1 MRRLFGTDGIRGV
14 VGTELTAELAMKIGR
29 AVGCVLTENQRFR
42 AKIVIGRDTRISSE
56 MLSSAM
62 TAGIFSS
69 GADVIDVGVVPT
81 PAVAYLVIKNGAE
94 AGVMIS
100 ASHNPY
106 EYNGIKIFGADGFKL
121 SDELEEKIE
130 STVFSEETAVY
141 APQDRIGRSVGC
153 KFGIRDYVTF
163 LKSNARRLDGMRIG
177 IDCANGSTA
186 YTARAVFS
194 DLGAECIFTGD
205 TPDGVNINDGCG
217 STHLSA
223 LSSLVTQNGLDVG
236 IAFDGDGD
244 RCLAVNERGEEC
256 DGDFIMAIL
265 AKRLKERGKL
275 KKNTVVGTVMSNLGL
290 IKFCESEKITY
301 LSAKVGDRY
310 VLELI
315 NQEGYNFGG
324 EQSGHIIMRDLAT
337 TGDGQLTAALLLS
350 AISESGKSLSRLMEI
365 MKKYPQHSVNIPA
378 SKEEKIALF
387 VDPKI
392 KEETRKAEEALGDGR
407 LIVRPSGTEPLI
419 RVMAEGAELEKTKA
433 VAESVAENIRRILQ
447 SSSP

>member
-14 VGTELTAELAMKIGR
+14 VGTELTVELAMKIGR
-29 AVGCVLTENQRFR
+29 AVGCALTENQRHK

-62 TAGIFSS
+62 AAGIFSS
-69 GADVIDVGVVPT
+69 GADVIDVGIVPT
-81 PAVAYLVIKNGAE
+81 PAVAYLVIKNNAE

-106 EYNGIKIFGADGFKL
+106 EYNGIKVFGGDGFKL

-130 STVFSEETAVY
+130 STVFSESMAEY
-141 APQDRIGRSVGC
+141 APKDRIGRSKPCEFCIG
-153 KFGIRDYVTF
+153 DYVTF

-186 YTARAVFS
+186 YTAKAVFS
-194 DLGAECIFTGD
+194 DLGAECIFIGD
-205 TPDGVNINDGCG
+205 APNGVNINEGCG

-223 LSSLVTQNGLDVG
+223 LSSLVIRKGLDVG

-244 RCLAVNERGEEC
+244 RCLAVNEKGEEC

-265 AKRLKERGKL
+265 AGRLKEQGKL
-275 KKNTVVGTVMSNLGL
+275 SKNTVVGTVMSNLGL
-290 IKFCESEKITY
+290 IKFCEKEKITY

-324 EQSGHIIMRDLAT
+324 EQSGHIILRELAT

-350 AISESGKSLSRLMEI
+350 AMSESGKRLSELMEV

-378 SKEEKIALF
+378 TKDEKISLF
-387 VDPKI
+387 VDTRI
-392 KEETRKAEEALGDGR
+392 KEEIRKAEEELGDGR

-419 RVMAEGAELEKTKA
+419 RVMAEGREPENTRE
-433 VAESVAENIRRILQ
+433 VAEQVAQRIRLLLQ